1 VFTAFSRAFSQ
12 VLDPTFRKVFWRGL
26 ILTSLVFVG
35 VGWLVY
41 VLTPALTATPWDWL
55 NAVLDYSAIVVFT
68 LLAFIMFPAL
78 ATLFIGLFL
87 DDVAEA
93 VEQRHYPGDQP
104 GRALPM
110 GVALAVTLRFTLLV
124 IVLNILVLPLYVVV
138 IWFPPINMLIFYSLN
153 GYLLGREYFE
163 LVARRHAPEPDVAT
177 LRKRNGMRVFLPGV
191 VITFL
196 LTIPFVNLLAPMV
209 ATAAMVHVFKRLAER
224 EQAYRRAVP

>member
-1 VFTAFSRAFSQ
+1 
-12 VLDPTFRKVFWRGL
+12 
-26 ILTSLVFVG
+26 
-35 VGWLVY
+35 
-41 VLTPALTATPWDWL
+41 
-55 NAVLDYSAIVVFT
+55 
-68 LLAFIMFPAL
+68 MFPAL

-110 GVALAVTLRFTLLV
+110 GVAFAVTLRFTLLV

-177 LRKRNGMRVFLPGV
+177 LRKSNGMRVFLPGV

-209 ATAAMVHVFKRLAER
+209 ATASAESIS
-224 EQAYRRAVP
+224 